1 MRFTLLGTGTSQ
13 GVPIIGCN
21 CKVCRSSDPQDKRLR
36 TSLLIESEETSVCID
51 IGPDF
56 RYQLLREDV
65 RHLDAV
71 VITHEH
77 NDHIAGLDEVRALN
91 FIQKKPMPVY
101 CTAEVENALRR
112 KFYYVFENSDYPG
125 VPRIQFIRIGEENFK
140 VGNINIT
147 PIQLMH
153 ADMPVLGFRIGDFA
167 YITDAN
173 YISEVEQEKLRGVK
187 YLVFDALRREKHHS
201 HFSLSEAVEFARKL
215 SPDKTWF
222 THVSHQM
229 GLAAEVNAELPENMM
244 LAYDGLVVEVK
255 SEK

>member
-13 GVPIIGCN
+13 GVPIIGCS
-21 CKVCRSSDPQDKRLR
+21 CEVCRSSDPQDKRLR

-56 RYQLLREDV
+56 RYQLLRENVND
-65 RHLDAV
+65 LDAV

-91 FIQKKPMPVY
+91 FIQQKPMPVY
-101 CTAEVENALRR
+101 CTAEVEQALRK
-112 KFYYVFENSDYPG
+112 KFYYIFENSDYPG
-125 VPRIQFIRIGEENFK
+125 VPRIQFIRIGDSNFE
-140 VGNINIT
+140 VGDISIT

-173 YISEVEQEKLRGVK
+173 YISEVEQQKLKGVK
-187 YLVFDALRREKHHS
+187 YLIFDALRREKHHS
-201 HFSLSEAVEFARKL
+201 HFSLPEAVEFARKL
-215 SPDKTWF
+215 SPERTWF